1 MKRLREALFS
11 FVRDER
17 GLTAVET
24 LIIGGILA
32 VIAIGAY
39 TILRP
44 FVQNGAQTLG
54 GKMQNAIGSNNPTW

>member
-1 MKRLREALFS
+1 MRRLAAKIF
-11 FVRDER
+11 RDER

-32 VIAIGAY
+32 VIAIAAY

-44 FVQNGAQTLG
+44 FVSNGASTLG
-54 GKMQNAIGSNNPTW
+54 GKMQNAIGSNNPSW